1 MWTVEHRITLE
12 NCLFFRVDLR
22 RGVIMDTLPEV
33 LLWRKRECGMTHGK
47 DLALYSKWI
56 GAILMLNQ

>member
-1 MWTVEHRITLE
+1 
-12 NCLFFRVDLR
+12 
-22 RGVIMDTLPEV
+22 MDTLPEV